1 MSVQKLIGLL
11 EKVEQYLG
19 QHSFRDGKLL
29 AYLYQSEHS
38 VVYCQSIIRDLDL
51 SAVSVTRSLKLL
63 SDRDM
68 ITLSM
73 DTEDTRKK
81 SVSLT
86 DKGNALKLHIIEILE
101 DTHGSKSKSQ

>member
-1 MSVQKLIGLL
+1 MSVSKLIGLL

-19 QHSFRDGKLL
+19 QHTFRDAKVLV
-29 AYLYQSEHS
+29 YLYQSEHS
-38 VVYCQSIIRDLDL
+38 AIYYQSIIRDLEL
-51 SAVSVTRSLKLL
+51 SAVSVTRSLQLL

-68 ITLSM
+68 ITISM

-86 DKGNALKLHIIEILE
+86 DKGNALKLHIIQ
-101 DTHGSKSKSQ
+101 TMGNTNGS

>member
-1 MSVQKLIGLL
+1 MSVSKLIGLL

-19 QHSFRDGKLL
+19 QHSFRDAKVLV
-29 AYLYQSEHS
+29 YLYQSEHS
-38 VVYCQSIIRDLDL
+38 VVYYQSIIRDLDL

-68 ITLSM
+68 ITISM

-86 DKGNALKLHIIEILE
+86 DKGNALKLHIIEILG
-101 DTHGSKSKSQ
+101 DTHGS

>member
-1 MSVQKLIGLL
+1 MSVSKLIGLL
-11 EKVEQYLG
+11 EKTEQYLG
-19 QHSFRDGKLL
+19 QHTLRDAKVLV
-29 AYLYQSEHS
+29 YLYAAEHDI
-38 VVYCQSIIRDLDL
+38 VYCQSIIRDLEL

-68 ITLSM
+68 ITIAM

-86 DKGNALKLHIIEILE
+86 DKGNVLKLHIIQTMGN
-101 DTHGSKSKSQ
+101 THGS

>member
-19 QHSFRDGKLL
+19 QHSFRDAKVLV
-29 AYLYQSEHS
+29 YLYQSEHS
-38 VVYCQSIIRDLDL
+38 VVYYQSIIKDLDL
-51 SAVSVTRSLKLL
+51 SAVGVTRSLKIL
-63 SDRDM
+63 SDREM
-68 ITLSM
+68 ITISM

-86 DKGNALKLHIIEILE
+86 DKGKALKLYIIETMGN
-101 DTHGSKSKSQ
+101 THGS

>member
-1 MSVQKLIGLL
+1 MSVLKLIGLID
-11 EKVEQYLG
+11 KVDEYIG
-19 QHSFRDGKLL
+19 HHSFRDVRVL

-38 VVYCQSIIRDLDL
+38 VVYFQSIIRDLEL
-51 SAVSVTRSLKLL
+51 SAVGVTRSLKVLI
-63 SDRDM
+63 DREM
-68 ITLSM
+68 IALTM

-86 DKGNALKLHIIEILE
+86 DKGKALKLHIIEILG